1 KGSRV
6 WRGVKEKQ
14 SSLTD
19 KSTEISKHVDETL
32 GTNYPTRTPN
42 VVNAGLGSYPTLS
55 EEHGHST
62 TSENEDDMNVV
73 GTKVRP
79 SSAESIRAISEQFAN
94 TTYCFF
100 LKSGWLT
107 PLLLTIDDGL
117 SVIAIKLDTPL
128 MIHSYTSGMCM
139 QSWSESSYVRA
150 MIEFRANVELK
161 DTIVV
166 PIPKLVGE
174 GMSVPSIKFRCGEEL
189 EESFQTLRGVPVGPK
204 VGFKPVKQVYRPLFK
219 KNIVNTSGNKK
230 NDVESRKE

>member
-6 WRGVKEKQ
+6 GRGVKEKQ

-19 KSTEISKHVDETL
+19 KSAEISKHVDETL
-32 GTNYPTRTPN
+32 GTNSPTRTPN
-42 VVNAGLGSYPTLS
+42 VVNAGETFLGCEPSRKSVNFQTLIIPT
-55 EEHGHST
+55 G
-62 TSENEDDMNVV
+62 NGIYVV
-73 GTKVRP
+73 VLV
-79 SSAESIRAISEQFAN
+79 ESIRAISEQFAN

-117 SVIAIKLDTPL
+117 SVIATKLDTPL
-128 MIHSYTSGMCM
+128 MIDSYTSGMCM

-161 DTIVV
+161 DTIMDEC
-166 PIPKLVGE
+166 PKY
-174 GMSVPSIKFRCGEEL
+174 KFRCGEEL
-189 EESFQTLRGVPVGPK
+189 EESFQALRGVPVGPK